1 MLDIKFNGRFESVSH
16 YHVHSK
22 LAREFR
28 LAFSHR
34 ETVTRENKRNAKD
47 FLMSVYSLVPQYL
60 PILIV
65 ALGKHRIN

>member
-16 YHVHSK
+16 YHVHPE

-28 LAFSHR
+28 QPFSHR

-60 PILIV
+60 PIFLIV
-65 ALGKHRIN
+65 AL